1 MAESSVGKMY
11 ICAEIHVKQHIGM
24 YRNIVEQLKEWK
36 DKARRKPLVL
46 AGARQVG
53 KTYILRKFGE
63 QEFANVAYI
72 NCDDNELAKDLFAR
86 DYDMQR
92 IILAIGA
99 ITGQSIEA
107 GKTLIILDEIQEA
120 PRGLSVLKYFCENAP
135 QYHVAVAGSLLG
147 ITMHRGESFP
157 VGKVDVLH
165 IYPMTFDE
173 FLLAKGKKQMVDLLR
188 SKDWD
193 TIKLLRGEYI
203 KALREYYFVGGMP
216 EAVREFVESNDAVK
230 VREIQNNILYA
241 YRKDISKHVP
251 VSESNRINMVWQSMP
266 SQLAKENKKFV
277 YGVAKPGGRAKD
289 FEVAIQWLLD
299 AGLVYK
305 AERVQQPK
313 MPLKFYVDI
322 AAFKLFLLDCGLLGA
337 MSETPPEK
345 LLVAENGMEES
356 KGAFTENYVMS
367 QLVATRS
374 MSVFYYSNDAKLE
387 IDFLIQHNGMIV
399 PVEAK
404 AEENLRSKSLSV
416 FVSSYAGMHGLRFSM
431 SDYREQDWL
440 TNVPL
445 YAVSTYF

>member
-1 MAESSVGKMY
+1 
-11 ICAEIHVKQHIGM
+11 M
-24 YRNIVEQLKEWK
+24 YRNIIEQLKEWK
-36 DKARRKPLVL
+36 NKERRKPLIL

-53 KTYILRKFGE
+53 KTYILKKFGE

-72 NCDDNELAKDLFAR
+72 NCDDNELAKDLFVQ

-99 ITGQSIEA
+99 ITQQSIEA
-107 GKTLIILDEIQEA
+107 GKTLIILDEIQES

-147 ITMHRGESFP
+147 ISMHRGESFP
-157 VGKVDVLH
+157 VGKVDILH

-173 FLLAKGKKQMVDLLR
+173 FLLAKGKSQMVDILR
-188 SKDWD
+188 SKDWI
-193 TIKLLRGEYI
+193 TIKLLRGEFI

-216 EAVREFVESNDAVK
+216 ESVNEFIGTNDAMK
-230 VREIQNNILYA
+230 VREIQNNILYT
-241 YRKDISKHVP
+241 YQKDISKHVP
-251 VSESNRINMVWQSMP
+251 ISESNRINMVWRSMP
-266 SQLAKENKKFV
+266 SQLVKENKKFI

-289 FEVAIQWLLD
+289 FEVAIQWLMD

-305 AERVQQPK
+305 AERILQPK

-322 AAFKLFLLDCGLLGA
+322 SSFKLFLLDCGLLGA
-337 MSETPPEK
+337 MSETPPEN
-345 LLVAENGMEES
+345 LLVADNGMEES

-367 QLVATRS
+367 QLVSTHNT
-374 MSVFYYSNDAKLE
+374 SVFYYSNDAKLE
-387 IDFLIQHNGMIV
+387 IDFLIQHGSKIV
-399 PVEAK
+399 PIEAK
-404 AEENLRSKSLSV
+404 AEENLRSKSLSI
-416 FVSSYAGMHGLRFSM
+416 FVADHPELHGLRFSV
-431 SDYREQDWL
+431 SDYREQDWM

>member
-1 MAESSVGKMY
+1 
-11 ICAEIHVKQHIGM
+11 M
-24 YRNIVEQLKEWK
+24 YRNIIEQLREWK
-36 DKARRKPLVL
+36 NKEGRKPLIL

-63 QEFANVAYI
+63 EEFDNVVYV
-72 NCDDNELAKDLFAR
+72 NCEDNVLAKNLFVQ
-86 DYDMQR
+86 DYNMQR
-92 IILAIGA
+92 IVLVLGA
-99 ITGQSIEA
+99 IAGQSIEA

-157 VGKVDVLH
+157 VGKVDILH

-173 FLLAKGKKQMVDLLR
+173 FLLAKGNRQLVDILR
-188 SKDWD
+188 SKDWV
-193 TIKLLRGEYI
+193 TIKLLKSEYI

-216 EAVREFVESNDAVK
+216 EAVGKFIETNDAVK
-230 VREIQNNILYA
+230 VREIQKNILYT
-241 YRKDISKHVP
+241 YQKDISKHVP
-251 VSESNRINMVWQSMP
+251 TSESNRINMVWQSMP
-266 SQLAKENKKFV
+266 SQLVKENKKFI

-289 FEVAIQWLLD
+289 FEVAIQWLMD

-305 AERVQQPK
+305 VERVNEAK

-322 AAFKLFLLDCGLLGA
+322 SSFKLFLLDCGLLGA

-367 QLVATRS
+367 QLVATHDT
-374 MSVFYYSNDAKLE
+374 SVFYYSNDAKLE
-387 IDFLIQHNGMIV
+387 IDFLIQHGSEIV
-399 PVEAK
+399 PIEAK
-404 AEENLRSKSLSV
+404 AEENLRAKSLST
-416 FVSSYAGMHGLRFSM
+416 FVASHSEMHGLRFSM
-431 SDYREQDWL
+431 SDYREQDWM

-445 YAVSTYF
+445 YAITSYFLP

>member
-1 MAESSVGKMY
+1 
-11 ICAEIHVKQHIGM
+11 M
-24 YRNIVEQLKEWK
+24 YRNIIEQLREWK
-36 DKARRKPLVL
+36 NKEGRKPLIL

-63 QEFANVAYI
+63 EEFDNVVYV
-72 NCDDNELAKDLFAR
+72 NCEDNVLAKNLFVQ
-86 DYDMQR
+86 DYNMQR
-92 IILAIGA
+92 IVLALGA
-99 ITGQSIEA
+99 IAGQSIEA

-157 VGKVDVLH
+157 VGKVDILH

-173 FLLAKGKKQMVDLLR
+173 FLLAKGNRQLVDILR
-188 SKDWD
+188 SKDWV
-193 TIKLLRGEYI
+193 TIKLLKSEYI

-216 EAVREFVESNDAVK
+216 EAVGKFIETNDAVK
-230 VREIQNNILYA
+230 VREIQKNILYT
-241 YRKDISKHVP
+241 YQKDISKHVP
-251 VSESNRINMVWQSMP
+251 TSESNRINMVWQSMP
-266 SQLAKENKKFV
+266 SQLVKENKKFI
-277 YGVAKPGGRAKD
+277 YGV
-289 FEVAIQWLLD
+289 VAIQWLMD

-305 AERVQQPK
+305 VERVNEAK

-322 AAFKLFLLDCGLLGA
+322 SSFKLFLLDCGLLGA

-367 QLVATRS
+367 QLVATHDT
-374 MSVFYYSNDAKLE
+374 SVFYYSNDAKLE
-387 IDFLIQHNGMIV
+387 IDFLIQHGSEIV
-399 PVEAK
+399 PIEAK
-404 AEENLRSKSLSV
+404 AEENLRAKSLST
-416 FVSSYAGMHGLRFSM
+416 FVASHSEMHGLRFSM
-431 SDYREQDWL
+431 SDYREQDWM

-445 YAVSTYF
+445 YAITSYFLP

>member
-1 MAESSVGKMY
+1 
-11 ICAEIHVKQHIGM
+11 M
-24 YRNIVEQLKEWK
+24 YRNIIEQLREWK
-36 DKARRKPLVL
+36 NKEGRKPLIL

-63 QEFANVAYI
+63 EEFDNVVYV
-72 NCDDNELAKDLFAR
+72 NCEDNVLAKNLFAQ
-86 DYDMQR
+86 DYNMQR
-92 IILAIGA
+92 IVLALGA
-99 ITGQSIEA
+99 IAGQSIEA

-157 VGKVDVLH
+157 VGKVDILH

-173 FLLAKGKKQMVDLLR
+173 FLLAKGNRQLVDILR
-188 SKDWD
+188 SKDWV
-193 TIKLLRGEYI
+193 TIKLLKSEYI

-216 EAVREFVESNDAVK
+216 EAVGKFIETNDAVK
-230 VREIQNNILYA
+230 VREIQKNILYT
-241 YRKDISKHVP
+241 YQKDISKHVP
-251 VSESNRINMVWQSMP
+251 TSESNRINMVWQSMP
-266 SQLAKENKKFV
+266 SQLVKENKKFI

-289 FEVAIQWLLD
+289 FEVAIQWLMD

-305 AERVQQPK
+305 VERVNEAK

-322 AAFKLFLLDCGLLGA
+322 SSFKLFLLDCGLLGA

-367 QLVATRS
+367 QLVATHDT
-374 MSVFYYSNDAKLE
+374 SVFYYSNDAKLE
-387 IDFLIQHNGMIV
+387 IDFLIQHGSEIV
-399 PVEAK
+399 PIEAK
-404 AEENLRSKSLSV
+404 AEENLRAKSLST
-416 FVSSYAGMHGLRFSM
+416 FVASHSEMHGLRFSM
-431 SDYREQDWL
+431 SDYREQDWM

-445 YAVSTYF
+445 YAITSYFLP